1 MAESTPVTP
10 FNECEHTPAILDL
23 MSSSK
28 CGKTGHCHIESYY
41 TESKQVQT
49 LDEASISTGRYI
61 IHQDTDNWQCFS
73 KNISQLG

>member
-28 CGKTGHCHIESYY
+28 CGKTGQCRVESHY
-41 TESKQVQT
+41 TESEQVQT
-49 LDEASISTGRYI
+49 LDKAGA
-61 IHQDTDNWQCFS
+61 
-73 KNISQLG
+73 